1 MGFLS
6 VEDEKEIKGSS
17 QRLEPTFMIS
27 GLIIGFLGF
36 NNLFILGGAFIVI
49 VAVIG
54 NRLTVNKAGDNIYL
68 TTKKKVVKST
78 LNKRRQIK

>member
-1 MGFLS
+1 LGFLS

-49 VAVIG
+49 VTVIG
-54 NRLTVNKAGDNIYL
+54 SRCP
-68 TTKKKVVKST
+68 
-78 LNKRRQIK
+78 